1 MSSAPSRPDLLPA
14 AGDPPRSASLG
25 PFDDATLADFARLRS
40 AQVALFAQ
48 HMRLEAAF
56 PSVEPPGRDFD
67 KRAFCEHFPS
77 AFRDAEADV
86 TRLNQGMQEVTAL
99 MAGISRRLEAADG
112 EGDELPHEGQYWD
125 TSGASG
131 GGGGGSGGGGGGGGG
146 GASAWQRV
154 GTGVS
159 GAGAAGAVAG
169 AVAGEVAGAVAGTGT
184 AGAGSS
190 AG

>member
-1 MSSAPSRPDLLPA
+1 
-14 AGDPPRSASLG
+14 
-25 PFDDATLADFARLRS
+25 
-40 AQVALFAQ
+40 VALFAQ

-77 AFRDAEADV
+77 AFRVAEADV

-131 GGGGGSGGGGGGGGG
+131 GGGGGSGGGGGGG
-146 GASAWQRV
+146 ASAGQRV
-154 GTGVS
+154 GTGMS
-159 GAGAAGAVAG
+159 GAGAAGVVAG
-169 AVAGEVAGAVAGTGT
+169 AVAGEAAGAVAGTGS
-184 AGAGSS
+184 AGAGIP
-190 AG
+190 AC